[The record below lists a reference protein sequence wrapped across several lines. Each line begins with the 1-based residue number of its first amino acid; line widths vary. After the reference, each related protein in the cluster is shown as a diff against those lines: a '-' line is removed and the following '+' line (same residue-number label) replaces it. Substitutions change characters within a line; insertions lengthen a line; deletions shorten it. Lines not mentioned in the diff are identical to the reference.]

1 MKPTR
6 QVLMK
11 LLHDSQNLLSDPEL
25 FAQTAQPE
33 LVPDRESRRYM
44 RVLKN
49 NVARIQRMLNDAES
63 LWAFSDH
70 QLSSR

>member
-1 MKPTR
+1 MKPHR

-11 LLHDSQNLLSDPEL
+11 LLHDSQSLLAEPEL
-25 FAQTAQPE
+25 FAQTVQPE
-33 LVPDRESRRYM
+33 RAPDRQSRRYM

-63 LWAFSDH
+63 LWAFGDQH
-70 QLSSR
+70 LS